1 MDKRQESIVMTAKV
15 FSLAVSGLV
24 LVFGILMATIP
35 EEMGKAL
42 CLSLGILCLLIATA
56 KIFGYFSNDLYRIAF
71 QFDFAGGCVVAL
83 FGLLLLI
90 APAAMIPRL
99 GAAVAIYVLVDGLV
113 RVQTAID
120 AQRFGMPYWYLL
132 LIGAVLLVGGAAVI
146 FFLALPYHRVL
157 FTGILMIADA
167 FLSVIV
173 TMYTVR
179 VRVRKT
185 RRDADFDLPPEL

>member
-1 MDKRQESIVMTAKV
+1 MDKRQESIVMTAKI

-24 LVFGILMATIP
+24 LAFGVLMATIP
-35 EEMGKAL
+35 ETMVKAL
-42 CLSLGILCLLIATA
+42 CLTLGILCLLIAAA
-56 KIFGYFSNDLYRIAF
+56 KIFGYFSNDLYRIAY
-71 QFDFAGGCVVAL
+71 QFDFAAGCVVAF
-83 FGLLLLI
+83 FGVLLLVSPEI
-90 APAAMIPRL
+90 MIPRL
-99 GAAVAIYVLVDGLV
+99 GTAVAIYVLVDGLV

-132 LIGAVLLVGGAAVI
+132 LVGAVLLVGGAAVI
-146 FFLALPYHRVL
+146 FFLALPYHRVV

-179 VRVRKT
+179 VRVKKT
-185 RRDADFDLPPEL
+185 RRDADFELPTEL

>member
-1 MDKRQESIVMTAKV
+1 MDKRQESIVMTAKI

-24 LVFGILMATIP
+24 LVFGILMATLP
-35 EEMGKAL
+35 EEMVGPL
-42 CLSLGILCLLIATA
+42 CLTLGILCFFIAAA
-56 KIFGYFSNDLYRIAF
+56 KIFGYFSNDLYRIAY

-83 FGLLLLI
+83 FGFLLLI
-90 APAAMIPRL
+90 MPEAMIPRL
-99 GAAVAIYVLVDGLV
+99 GTAVAIYVLVDGLV
-113 RVQTAID
+113 RVQTAMD
-120 AQRFGMPYWYLL
+120 AQHFGMPFWYML

-157 FTGILMIADA
+157 FTGLLMIADA

>member
-1 MDKRQESIVMTAKV
+1 MQKRQENIVITAKI

-24 LVFGILMATIP
+24 LLFGILKAVLP
-35 EEMGKAL
+35 EEMMRAL
-42 CLSLGILCLLIATA
+42 CYSLGSLCLLIAFA
-56 KIFGYFSNDLYRIAF
+56 KIFGYFSNDLYRIAY
-71 QFDFAGGCVVAL
+71 QFDFAAGCVVAF
-83 FGLLLLI
+83 FGVLLLVT
-90 APAAMIPRL
+90 PEVMIPRL
-99 GAAVAIYVLVDGLV
+99 GTAVAIYVLVDGLV

-146 FFLALPYHRVL
+146 FFLALPYHRVV

-185 RRDADFDLPPEL
+185 KKEADFPLPHEL

>member
-1 MDKRQESIVMTAKV
+1 MNRRSTTLVRAAKIV
-15 FSLAVSGLV
+15 SLALSGL
-24 LVFGILMATIP
+24 LLA
-35 EEMGKAL
+35 
-42 CLSLGILCLLIATA
+42 LGIILIFWSDEFSAILRFFFGFLSILLGGA
-56 KIFGYFSNDLYRIAF
+56 KILGYFTNDLYRIAY

-90 APAAMIPRL
+90 MPEAMIPRL

-113 RVQTAID
+113 RVQTAMD
-120 AQRFGMPYWYLL
+120 AQRFGMPFWYML

-146 FFLALPYHRVL
+146 FFLALPYHRVV
-157 FTGILMIADA
+157 FTGVLMISDA
-167 FLSVIV
+167 FLSAIV

-185 RRDADFDLPPEL
+185 QRDADFDLPREI